1 MVAANYVPGVPA
13 CKPAAKGFVVEPL
26 QYTKYHRPRDF
37 SQHASC
43 CSAVQRGGHSQS
55 YQPVRNGHVHR
66 PGRTNLLV
74 MNRTSLWSAAVMHI
88 HLSRAFQG
96 RRQACICQSCHAF
109 ADEASSPL
117 TESELCQ
124 MWPKCQRSKK
134 SLIPLHSYTRVLAL
148 LHCKE

>member
-1 MVAANYVPGVPA
+1 MYQASLRASLQQKDLWLNPCSTPSTIGQGISASMLLAAV
-13 CKPAAKGFVVEPL
+13 L
-26 QYTKYHRPRDF
+26 W
-37 SQHASC
+37 
-43 CSAVQRGGHSQS
+43 QRGGHSQS

-109 ADEASSPL
+109 SDEASSPL